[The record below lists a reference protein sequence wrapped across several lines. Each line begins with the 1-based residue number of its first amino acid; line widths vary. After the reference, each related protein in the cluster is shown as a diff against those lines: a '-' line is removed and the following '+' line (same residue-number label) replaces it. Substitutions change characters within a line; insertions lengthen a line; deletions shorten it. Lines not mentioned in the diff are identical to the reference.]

1 MATDYGASW
10 LALTDEERRAR
21 REKVDAEGWVL
32 EDHQAALRQTAAI
45 MRRAAEREA
54 GAA

>member
-1 MATDYGASW
+1 MSVASEKW
-10 LALTDEERRAR
+10 LAMSEAERQAIRDELD
-21 REKVDAEGWVL
+21 KDGFVL